1 VNKYSDTARRGGD
14 KTVPKFMV
22 IHEAP
27 SLALKEFLATPVG
40 QNALTIGMRQLCT
53 FDAYWVRAWAVPEQE
68 KFYCEWNAKD
78 AESIRRVFEKAPQ
91 PSFLIESIYEMR
103 VIDAEQDVGR

>member
-1 VNKYSDTARRGGD
+1 
-14 KTVPKFMV
+14 M
-22 IHEAP
+22 
-27 SLALKEFLATPVG
+27 
-40 QNALTIGMRQLCT
+40 
-53 FDAYWVRAWAVPEQE
+53 PEQE

-91 PSFLIESIYEMR
+91 PSFLIESIYEMQ